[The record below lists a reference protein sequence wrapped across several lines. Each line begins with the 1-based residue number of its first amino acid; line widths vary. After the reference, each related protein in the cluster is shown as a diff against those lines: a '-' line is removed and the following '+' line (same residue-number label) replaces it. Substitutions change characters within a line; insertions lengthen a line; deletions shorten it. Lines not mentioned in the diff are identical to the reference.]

1 MDARNSTDTRT
12 PEHPAELW
20 CRGQELDEIRKARQ
34 YGAHL
39 TPGEANEGAFQFRRQ
54 RMEGKDTASGNKILE
69 YAGGDTY
76 DGEVHEGLK
85 HGLGKYTWAN
95 GARLFGISTL
105 DIHASCVAS
114 NHRYEGEW
122 RKNVPH
128 GTGKYSWPDGESY
141 EGRFKKGRRDGS
153 GIYVFANGA
162 SFVGIFRDDLGELYD
177 QAMRCPMLT
186 QRMATA
192 HGKGICTLPGGR
204 CFHGEFSLFAA
215 YLRTTQVQ
223 LCTTPANP
231 PFAGLWSS
239 TMKSGQNDHAA
250 TESANHANLFG
261 LAGPKQ

>member
-1 MDARNSTDTRT
+1 MGRTLHPEKQTRERFNFGDREWKGRTQLPATRFWSMLAVTRMMERCTKASSTGS
-12 PEHPAELW
+12 ES
-20 CRGQELDEIRKARQ
+20 
-34 YGAHL
+34 
-39 TPGEANEGAFQFRRQ
+39 TPGPMAHGACSAVAEFC
-54 RMEGKDTASGNKILE
+54 S
-69 YAGGDTY
+69 
-76 DGEVHEGLK
+76 
-85 HGLGKYTWAN
+85 
-95 GARLFGISTL
+95 LFGISTL